1 MKMSCRRVSSR
12 GVLACCTVALQM
24 ANPYAGAVGAEVLTA
39 RCAPVASSVPKLP
52 APTFQDGPTIS
63 QADLIADFDAWMSGM
78 HALNPD
84 LSIRVDLQVLE
95 RESARIRAELTRPM
109 SRREAW
115 LHFAQ
120 LNPYLRDAHAGI
132 QMPDYR
138 GALHA
143 HLEAGGHVVPIEV
156 RFARDG
162 SLRVFTVAPGVE
174 GVTPG
179 DRLLSING
187 HSTDP
192 MLAAMLSRS
201 IGETSAFQRAFA
213 ARRFAMLYWHLY
225 GDTGQYDVVVQSAL
239 DGCPRQVR
247 ATGATT
253 LPAALQPQR
262 AADEMFGWRILPGDV
277 GYLRV
282 DGFDGDKKDA
292 LAKVA
297 QTAFA
302 AFKARNARALI
313 IDVRENSGGDDPL
326 WQQDLVDHFTTKP
339 YAQLSHYVIRVT
351 EDNADPGDV
360 IGTVQSADY
369 DKRFTPP
376 SVDPIRYDGPVYIL
390 AGPYSYSATIQF
402 LVAAQDFRLAKIAG
416 EETAALSCQT
426 GQVKRIELP
435 RSGLST
441 ATPIIAYTRP
451 SGEGC
456 KRGVMPDV
464 PIAIDEV
471 TPAETLDALLQWIR
485 AHG

>member
-1 MKMSCRRVSSR
+1 MQLSYRRVSIR
-12 GVLACCTVALQM
+12 TVLACCI
-24 ANPYAGAVGAEVLTA
+24 
-39 RCAPVASSVPKLP
+39 CAPVAPSPSTLP
-52 APTFQDGPTIS
+52 AATFQEGPTIS
-63 QADLIADFDAWMSGM
+63 QADLVADFDGWISGM
-78 HALNPD
+78 NALNPD
-84 LSIRVDLQVLE
+84 LSIRVDMQMLN
-95 RESARIRAELTRPM
+95 RESARIRADLTGPM

-132 QMPDYR
+132 QIPDYR
-138 GALHA
+138 GALAA
-143 HLEAGGHVVPIEV
+143 HLKAGGHVVPVEV

-162 SLRVFTVAPGVE
+162 SLRVFTVAPGVQ
-174 GVTPG
+174 GVSPG

-187 HSTDP
+187 HTTDQ
-192 MLAAMLSRS
+192 MLSAMLSRS
-201 IGETSAFQRAFA
+201 IGETPAFQHAFV
-213 ARRFAMLYWHLY
+213 ARRFAMLYWYLY
-225 GDTGQYDVVVQSAL
+225 GDTGQYDLVVQPAL
-239 DGCPRQVR
+239 ADCPRLVR

-253 LPAALQPQR
+253 LPEALQPQR
-262 AADEMFGWRILPGDV
+262 EADEMFGWRILPGDI

-313 IDVRENSGGDDPL
+313 IDVRENSGGDDPV
-326 WQQDLVDHFTTKP
+326 WQQNLVDHFTNKP
-339 YAQLSHYVIRVT
+339 YAQLSHYVIRIT
-351 EDNADPGDV
+351 KDNADPGDV

-376 SVDPIRYDGPVYIL
+376 AVDPVRYDGPVYIL

-402 LVAAQDFRLAKIAG
+402 MVAAQDFRLAQIAG
-416 EETAALSCQT
+416 EETAAFSCQT
-426 GQVKRIELP
+426 GQVKRIDMP
-435 RSGLST
+435 RSGLSA
-441 ATPIIAYTRP
+441 ATPIIAFTRP

-456 KRGVMPDV
+456 KRGVLPDV

-471 TPAETLDALLQWIR
+471 MPSETLDALLHWIR
-485 AHG
+485 EHG

>member
-1 MKMSCRRVSSR
+1 MM
-12 GVLACCTVALQM
+12 
-24 ANPYAGAVGAEVLTA
+24 
-39 RCAPVASSVPKLP
+39 
-52 APTFQDGPTIS
+52 S
-63 QADLIADFDAWMSGM
+63 QADLVADFDGWISGM

-84 LSIRVDLQVLE
+84 LSIRVDLQVLK
-95 RESARIRAELTRPM
+95 RESARIRADLTGPM
-109 SRREAW
+109 SRRDAW

-132 QMPDYR
+132 QIPDYR
-138 GALHA
+138 KALDG
-143 HLEAGGHVVPIEV
+143 HLTAGGHIVPIEV
-156 RFARDG
+156 RFDRDG

-174 GVTPG
+174 GVNPG

-187 HSTDP
+187 HGTDE

-201 IGETSAFQRAFA
+201 IGETSAFQHAFV
-213 ARRFAMLYWHLY
+213 ARRFAMFYWYLY
-225 GDTGQYDVVVQSAL
+225 GDTGQYDLVVQPAL
-239 DGCPRQVR
+239 EGRPRQVR

-262 AADEMFGWRILPGDV
+262 LADEMFGWRILPGDI

-302 AFKARNARALI
+302 AFKARNVRALI

-326 WQQDLVDHFTTKP
+326 WQQELVDHFTNKP
-339 YAQLSHYVIRVT
+339 YAQLSHYVIRIT
-351 EDNADPGDV
+351 QDNADPGDV

-376 SVDPIRYDGPVYIL
+376 SVDPVRYDGPVYIL

-402 LVAAQDFRLAKIAG
+402 LVAAQDFRLARIAG
-416 EETAALSCQT
+416 EETAAFSCQT
-426 GQVKRIELP
+426 GKVKPIALTK
-435 RSGLST
+435 SGLAA
-441 ATPIIAYTRP
+441 ATPIIAFTRP

-456 KRGVMPDV
+456 NRGVLPDV
-464 PIAIDEV
+464 PIAINEV
-471 TPAETLDALLQWIR
+471 TPPETLDALLDWIR
-485 AHG
+485 VQG